1 LRQNYSFLMR
11 KGVFMD
17 FQKVADS
24 YYPMTSILS
33 VEKTPDGKYGE
44 IRVVAGNKKY
54 IDVVEHPKYEV
65 VPGMSMKDNNKF
77 VPNSLYSDYIPKDT
91 NFEDLC
97 YRAAVLKEP
106 VHTFVHPS
114 KLNLWFNVFVIPID
128 YEDGNLCYCAYSTQM
143 TDAAHVCL
151 TSSHSPGASDE
162 VLRTCIKL
170 HGANDFSSTLS
181 EVVHDIR
188 ELCKAEVCTIMLLN
202 PSNGTC
208 SILAKSVRVKS
219 TLKTATDFINFYDLA
234 LSWLETLSESDC
246 IIIKDE
252 KDMEYISRINHMWWL
267 TLDEAG
273 VKSVVMFPLQY
284 NGEIMGF
291 IWATNYDTDMV
302 FQIKEI
308 LELTTYFISSQI
320 ANYNMV
326 KRLEF
331 FGFTDMLTGV
341 QNRNAMNN
349 RITAIVNGEEYIS
362 VPFGIV
368 FTDLNGLKVMNDTQG
383 HSAGDILLKK
393 AGILLQEIFV
403 EDEVY
408 RAGGDEFVVIVTNCT
423 KEKFDKKIQA
433 LRAHM
438 DMSNDVSLAVG
449 YHYVSSGCDIRTAM
463 RLADENMYVDKREY
477 YKNHPKN
484 DRRLE
489 NRD

>member
-1 LRQNYSFLMR
+1 
-11 KGVFMD
+11 
-17 FQKVADS
+17 
-24 YYPMTSILS
+24 
-33 VEKTPDGKYGE
+33 
-44 IRVVAGNKKY
+44 
-54 IDVVEHPKYEV
+54 
-65 VPGMSMKDNNKF
+65 
-77 VPNSLYSDYIPKDT
+77 
-91 NFEDLC
+91 
-97 YRAAVLKEP
+97 
-106 VHTFVHPS
+106 
-114 KLNLWFNVFVIPID
+114 
-128 YEDGNLCYCAYSTQM
+128 
-143 TDAAHVCL
+143 
-151 TSSHSPGASDE
+151 
-162 VLRTCIKL
+162 
-170 HGANDFSSTLS
+170 
-181 EVVHDIR
+181 
-188 ELCKAEVCTIMLLN
+188 
-202 PSNGTC
+202 
-208 SILAKSVRVKS
+208 
-219 TLKTATDFINFYDLA
+219 
-234 LSWLETLSESDC
+234 
-246 IIIKDE
+246 
-252 KDMEYISRINHMWWL
+252 MWWL

-403 EDEVY
+403 GDEVY

-463 RLADENMYVDKREY
+463 RLADENMYVNKREY